1 MALNPNIS
9 TNNIISSGKLPVI
22 NPTTS
27 AIEYYSVQP
36 DASVYGDRWVASGAI
51 PKSFSVGGWTSGN
64 KGYVQQTFLGASIID
79 FSMNGGFGDT
89 SSTLS
94 VNLINDEYNKSDRT
108 VMGYGD
114 DVYHSGI
121 HDRFAP
127 PMVGSPVFFK
137 FGKNLAT
144 VRQAYLKTFDD
155 IYGYDTIGQI
165 AQASFI
171 DTGTMFDN
179 DPINNPTESLKPNYY
194 VDIETKKIL
203 DYTPTLSSDARGKDH
218 LVFGGILQTY
228 TQNRGMGGNPQYS
241 VQVIDPREILSNV
254 VLILNNYAGTVYNN
268 KNILNI
274 YGFLEYNL
282 PEATIKAKFPTS
294 QYNKS
299 VLTKN
304 VGTTNGNITYSGND
318 RYNFKAGIPI
328 PPILF
333 NSIPQSFAI
342 TGTGFS
348 RRSSQGIPY
357 YRVRDAVNALMEKDG
372 VLLDEYKN
380 AGFGGVINFRGF
392 NYVVDLSGL
401 PSLPNLYYL
410 DFDQINLLDLCMEIC
425 DITSHDMFVSLLPI
439 IDHPAC
445 EFLAKYNANK
455 IQGVYNANQIQ
466 DADKKKKLQSEVI
479 AGIIRVDTVNR
490 SIQPQ
495 YGAIKQYIDNLAA
508 NQVYVEN
515 QDVGYELSNVT
526 TDKFIVGAQEVDMY
540 YFSSNADRDTL
551 EVRKKLNGVAGDKV
565 EVLLGDQWKLETSLK
580 QQILPY
586 YGKLGSN
593 AISIPKGFGSYQQIL
608 LDATAVNA
616 NGLGA
621 YYVATE
627 MELRCALI
635 SFERWKNFLLTYND
649 LYMESIEEND
659 AEEIATLQS
668 TPSTRV
674 NNVPFGG
681 NNIPHIPNGE
691 NVSNNYAVSV
701 PRSVFPSYIPGEQNE
716 LFGLDG
722 LPKSPC
728 NPPYGYPLYYK
739 RANKIG
745 IPEAGLTEI
754 SARLTTMITS
764 LAALKSSDQEN
775 FHILLNSEWSRLEDL
790 SRSPIGLS
798 QAERDYF
805 NQIRTLLNTND
816 AGTIAATIGL
826 IETNVTAMSKSFQI
840 LPKIA
845 KKGTEN
851 ALRVY
856 NFVKQIAEECL
867 GKKFLVK
874 IPKEVN
880 LFYTS
885 GLALKSY
892 GSQQV
897 NLKVNELASGMFG
910 FRPLPISS
918 GIGYEFTPAFKN
930 EVKKQAGS
938 FNIGGTTDHCFHAF
952 LSSGINPNPSGFAGA
967 LAVNYNPIADMHEFN
982 YTPNK
987 DGGYFNFDLYDNVMT
1002 FNQVS
1007 GIVAYNNKPIGVQ
1020 CLFVPQDLTNFISDN
1035 GRVSA
1040 YARFDHS
1047 QNLALDGLNPDSYTQ
1062 QSIVSNAMIPDI
1074 SESLNNTRADVFHSF
1089 PSPYTQD
1096 ANPHEVTTPSVAF
1109 VKCDI
1114 DDKFYM
1120 PPKMFNKNTYVYGT
1134 KVTDIGRIS
1143 KPIKIY
1149 KPCPI
1154 NDYFNSVPYY
1164 VAHFIPKSG
1173 EVTGGNNYKYDIT
1186 DFKHKFDPILNSN
1199 IINTDLEDLDTDH
1212 VYALITLP
1220 GKILPT
1226 QDARFRDGQMQQDN
1240 VEKIKHFLTMDT
1252 VKKVRGFDLPADPR
1266 NAPTHIINAFK
1277 NITPTDARD
1286 QAFLAAKA
1294 AISNLTFAEPY
1305 QINASMPSPV
1315 YPDLIALPLMSRER
1329 CYGPWISSQL
1339 DGQANIYQNIGGRVE
1354 FIKDENLAPWNF
1366 DGYQLMNYAGRTQAE
1381 FSNSMLLFSERG
1393 GFVVPDVPQGASL
1406 CRALIA
1412 GGPLVTN
1419 INVEIGSN
1427 GVKTTFKLD
1436 LYTASFGKLQKQ
1448 KQDAISKI
1456 SRERQKLKDEK
1467 NALIRKGLG
1476 KSQKNDN
1483 YKLIQEA
1490 LFNNMNSS
1498 SYSNVQSYAS
1508 SQNRASSPNLLVASN
1523 RQDTQNTYS
1532 PDQPNDPLSHTTHG
1546 TSVSMQNVDTLSQ
1559 TSQSFPDQLSF
1570 RREYYN
1576 SAAQSMDEHYVPAS
1590 YDPYH
1595 PNMAYRHDP
1604 MMRAK
1609 TNLYYPDGVTPPTD
1623 TTIYEV

>member
-1 MALNPNIS
+1 MALNPNILPE
-9 TNNIISSGKLPVI
+9 NIISSGRLPIVGADGNI
-22 NPTTS
+22 R
-27 AIEYYSVQP
+27 YYSIQP
-36 DASVYGDRWVASGAI
+36 DASIYGERWVASGAI
-51 PKSFSVGGWTSGN
+51 PKSFSVAGWTAGN
-64 KGYVQQTFLGASIID
+64 QGYVQQTFLGASIID

-94 VNLINDEYNKSDRT
+94 VNLINDEYNTSDGT
-108 VMGYGD
+108 FIGYGD

-144 VRQAYLKTFDD
+144 INQAYLKTFDD
-155 IYGYDTIGQI
+155 IYGYNEIEKIVQYPFV
-165 AQASFI
+165 Q
-171 DTGTMFDN
+171 TGRFFD
-179 DPINNPTESLKPNYY
+179 ITESTESLNRHEY
-194 VDIETKKIL
+194 VDVATREIL
-203 DYTPTLSSDARGKDH
+203 DYSPTLYSEARGKDH

-282 PEATIKAKFPTS
+282 PEQTVIEKFPTTR
-294 QYNKS
+294 YDKS

-304 VGTTNGNITYSGND
+304 VNVTNGNITYYGDD
-318 RYNFKAGIPI
+318 RYNFKTGVPF
-328 PPILF
+328 PPIVF
-333 NSIPQSFAI
+333 NSLPRSFPI

-348 RRSSQGIPY
+348 RRSSQGIPF
-357 YRVRDAVNALMEKDG
+357 YRVRDAINALMEKDG
-372 VLLDEYKN
+372 VLPDEYKG
-380 AGFGGVINFRGF
+380 AGFGGTINFRGF

-401 PSLPNLYYL
+401 PTLPNLYYL

-439 IDHPAC
+439 IGHPAC
-445 EFLAKYNANK
+445 EFLHTYNAEK
-455 IQGVYNANQIQ
+455 IRQANAEVNTE
-466 DADKKKKLQSEVI
+466 KKQALQSQVV
-479 AGIIRVDTVNR
+479 AGIIRVDTVDR
-490 SIQPQ
+490 STQPQ
-495 YGAIKQYIDNLAA
+495 YGAIKKYIDNLALS
-508 NQVYVEN
+508 NVYVEN

-540 YFSSNADRDTL
+540 YFSSNADRDNL
-551 EVRKKLNGVAGDKV
+551 EVRKKRNGVPNDKV
-565 EVLLGDQWKLETSLK
+565 DVLLGDQWKFETSLK

-586 YGKLGSN
+586 YGKLGAN

-649 LYMESIEEND
+649 LYMESIEQND

-668 TPSTRV
+668 TPATRV

-681 NNIPHIPNGE
+681 NNIPHAPNGI
-691 NVSNNYAVSV
+691 NISNNYAVSV
-701 PRSVFPSYIPGEQNE
+701 PRSVFPSYVPGEKNE

-745 IPEAGLTEI
+745 IPEAGFTEI

-764 LAALKSSDQEN
+764 LARLKSSDQEN
-775 FHILLNSEWSRLEDL
+775 FNVLLNSEWSRLEDL
-790 SRSPIGLS
+790 SRSPMGLS

-805 NQIRTLLNTND
+805 NHIRTLLNTND

-826 IETNVTAMSKSFQI
+826 IENSVTAMSSAFQV

-851 ALRVY
+851 ALRIY
-856 NFVKQIAEECL
+856 NFIKQIAEECL

-885 GLALKSY
+885 GLALKGY
-892 GSQQV
+892 GDQQV
-897 NLKVNELASGMFG
+897 DLKVNELASGMFG

-918 GIGYEFTPAFKN
+918 GIGYEFTQSFKQ
-930 EVKKQAGS
+930 EVQKQAQT
-938 FNIGGTTDHCFHAF
+938 FNVGGTTDHCFHAF
-952 LSSGINPNPSGFAGA
+952 LSSGINPKPSGFAGA
-967 LAVNYNPIADMHEFN
+967 LTVNYNPISDIHEFN

-987 DGGYFNFDLYDNVMT
+987 DGGFFNFDLYDNVMT

-1007 GIVAYNNKPIGVQ
+1007 GILAYNNKPIGVQ
-1020 CLFVPQDLTNFISDN
+1020 NLFVPQDLTNFISDN

-1062 QSIVSNAMIPDI
+1062 QSIVANAMVPDI
-1074 SESLNNTRADVFHSF
+1074 SESLNNTKADVFHSF

-1134 KVTDIGRIS
+1134 VVTDIGRIS

-1149 KPCPI
+1149 KPCPV

-1164 VAHFIPKSG
+1164 QAHFVPKSG
-1173 EVTGGNNYKYDIT
+1173 EVTEDDNYKYDIT

-1220 GKILPT
+1220 GRIIPT

-1240 VEKIKHFLTMDT
+1240 VEKVKHFLTMDT
-1252 VKKVRGFDLPADPR
+1252 VKKVRGFDKPADPR
-1266 NAPTHIINAFK
+1266 NAPTHIIDAFR

-1305 QINASMPSPV
+1305 QVNASMPSPV
-1315 YPDLIALPLMSRER
+1315 YPDLVALPLMSRER
-1329 CYGPWISSQL
+1329 CYGPWISSQI
-1339 DGQANIYQNIGGRVE
+1339 DGQANIYQNIGGRIE

-1393 GFVVPDVPQGASL
+1393 GFVVPDAPQGASL
-1406 CRALIA
+1406 CRALIT
-1412 GGPLVTN
+1412 GGPLITN
-1419 INVEIGSN
+1419 ISVEVGNN
-1427 GVKTTFKLD
+1427 GIKTTFKLD

-1498 SYSNVQSYAS
+1498 SSSNVQSYAS
-1508 SQNRASSPNLLVASN
+1508 KQNRASSPNLMVASN
-1523 RQDTQNTYS
+1523 RQDTQDTYS
-1532 PDQPNDPLSHTTHG
+1532 PDQPSDPLSHTTYG
-1546 TSVSMQNVDTLSQ
+1546 TAVSMQNTDTLAQ
-1559 TSQSFPDQLSF
+1559 TAQSFPDQISL

-1576 SAAQSMDEHYVPAS
+1576 TAAQSMDEHYAPAS
-1590 YDPYH
+1590 HDPYH
-1595 PNMAYRHDP
+1595 PSMAYRPDP
-1604 MMRAK
+1604 MVAAK
-1609 TNLYYPDGVTPPTD
+1609 NKLYYQDGTTVPTD
-1623 TTIYEV
+1623 TTTWS